1 MYPGAAAVTSS
12 AVSWLEVVEE
22 EEEEEVS
29 SFWEVVDFNF
39 VCSHNTV
46 FSVRRR
52 MFIQSSKAVGVIL
65 HISDRV
71 QMHVKIISNDK

>member
-22 EEEEEVS
+22 EEEVVS
-29 SFWEVVDFNF
+29 SSWEVVDFNF

>member
-22 EEEEEVS
+22 EEVVS

>member
-1 MYPGAAAVTSS
+1 MYPGAAITSS
-12 AVSWLEVVEE
+12 AVSWLEVVVVEVV
-22 EEEEEVS
+22 VS
-29 SFWEVVDFNF
+29 SFWEVAVDFNF

-65 HISDRV
+65 HIYYEVQMQASDRR
-71 QMHVKIISNDK
+71 KK